1 METGHPRRHRPV
13 TLHPQD
19 RDTLLP
25 GRALDP
31 RRVFLAQAT
40 LRGFATSMALTV
52 YGLYVVRDLG
62 MSALQLVLIGTA
74 LEGAM
79 FLSEVPTG
87 IVADAYSRRLSVI
100 ISFFVTAL
108 GWALMIVV
116 PSFVMVFVSQ
126 VIWGIGATFG
136 SGAREAWLTDEI
148 GEDGA
153 APMFLRARQ
162 LWLAGHLTGIP
173 ISVLLGL
180 VSLRLSIG
188 AAALVHLVVVVVLL
202 VGMSERG
209 WRPAPRDG
217 RRVWRRMGEMFGRGA
232 RVVRSSRVLVG
243 IFVIA
248 VFGGVASEALD
259 RLWPLHMVDN
269 FTFPPI
275 GGLGQVGWFGV
286 IQAGSVLGA
295 IGVTALAGRF
305 TKLGSAVSLARS
317 LAAITVVLIVA
328 VVVFA
333 SSHTFWVALVAFW
346 VTDWVRTT
354 EEPLRL
360 AWINRGLDPRS
371 RATVLSMFGQSDALG
386 QIVGGPALG
395 VVATIRGVRA
405 ALVAVGGVLLP
416 ALPLYAGLIRH
427 EGRIA
432 VAVTDAAGGG
442 G

>member
-1 METGHPRRHRPV
+1 V
-13 TLHPQD
+13 TLHPTS

-31 RRVFLAQAT
+31 RRLFLVQAT
-40 LRGFATSMALTV
+40 LRGLATSIALTV
-52 YGLYVVRDLG
+52 YGLYVVRDIG
-62 MSALQLVLIGTA
+62 MSPLQLVLIGTG

-100 ISFFVTAL
+100 ISFFVTAA

-116 PSFVMVFVSQ
+116 PSFLFVFVSQ

-148 GEDGA
+148 GEAGA

-188 AAALVHLVVVVVLL
+188 AAAVVHLAVVAILL

-217 RRVWRRMGEMFGRGA
+217 RSVWRRMRETLGGGA
-232 RVVRSSRVLVG
+232 RVVRGSRVLVG

-248 VFGGVASEALD
+248 LFVGVASEALD

-269 FTFPPI
+269 FAFPPI
-275 GGLGQVGWFGV
+275 AGLGQVGWFGV

-295 IGVTALAGRF
+295 IAVTAIAGRF
-305 TKLGSAVSLARS
+305 TRLGSAVSLARS

-328 VVVFA
+328 IAVFA
-333 SSHTFWVALVAFW
+333 TTTAFWVALVAFW
-346 VTDWVRTT
+346 MTDWVRTT

-371 RATVLSMFGQSDALG
+371 RATVLSIFSQADALG

-405 ALVAVGGVLLP
+405 ALAAVAVVLVPTLP
-416 ALPLYAGLIRH
+416 IYGGLIRH
-427 EGRIA
+427 EGRIEVNA
-432 VAVTDAAGGG
+432 VAGDARGG
-442 G
+442 